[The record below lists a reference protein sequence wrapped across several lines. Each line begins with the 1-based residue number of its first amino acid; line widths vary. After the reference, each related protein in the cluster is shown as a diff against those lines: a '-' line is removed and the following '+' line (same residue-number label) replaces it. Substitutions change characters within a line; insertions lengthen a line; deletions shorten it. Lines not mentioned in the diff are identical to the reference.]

1 MTTVMNN
8 VRNRLLLLFHLLEP
22 GSNLH
27 PIEIIPVY
35 ALAFWFLI
43 VKQAATLQVQVIEQH
58 QQESSVVDVGV
69 AFEDWGTSLF
79 NLAVTNAIVQFA
91 LFIIVVQIPAYVT
104 GCMSNVDI
112 AWHWTCSFINPSF
125 ILCK

>member
-1 MTTVMNN
+1 MNN
-8 VRNRLLLLFHLLEP
+8 IRNRLLLLFHLLEP

-91 LFIIVVQIPAYVT
+91 LFIIVVQIPAYR
-104 GCMSNVDI
+104 MYE
-112 AWHWTCSFINPSF
+112 
-125 ILCK
+125 